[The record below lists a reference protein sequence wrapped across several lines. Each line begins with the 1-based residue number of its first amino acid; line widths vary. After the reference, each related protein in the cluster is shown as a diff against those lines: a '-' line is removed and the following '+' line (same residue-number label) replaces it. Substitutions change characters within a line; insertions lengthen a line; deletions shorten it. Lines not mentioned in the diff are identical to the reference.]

1 MAMSSKVVSEL
12 MDVCVEMNSRRSKGN
27 CDWDKMKELK
37 KEEKEELVE
46 RLSALSAS
54 ISTSMRSIAESNL
67 IKQEEELCR
76 DESVF

>member
-1 MAMSSKVVSEL
+1 M
-12 MDVCVEMNSRRSKGN
+12 VC
-27 CDWDKMKELK
+27 DKMKELK

-46 RLSALSAS
+46 RFSALSAS

>member
-1 MAMSSKVVSEL
+1 MSESFS
-12 MDVCVEMNSRRSKGN
+12 MVC
-27 CDWDKMKELK
+27 DKMKELK
-37 KEEKEELVE
+37 KEEKEELME

-67 IKQEEELCR
+67 IKEEEELCR